1 MRSLILLLALLPN
14 SILLAQGKNV
24 ESVFDRTLRSCVF
37 IAAPLPDQ
45 PRKVATGTGSFIGT
59 MPRTNLPVVIT
70 NYHVVAPCIKENG
83 KHDPVLVMFPVKNR
97 NGEVEQ
103 SRAKYLEGLTDPAFT
118 IKGRIVTY
126 LKNKDLALVELQIQQ
141 VPKGITVLSLAPSSP
156 KPGSKV
162 HTIGN
167 TGAGGMWSYTEG
179 SVRSIYD
186 KTLMAKLGDDK
197 ILKVEARMIES
208 TNPTNKGDSGGPL
221 VNNDGEMVGVTQ
233 GGVLDANAVS
243 TFIDIAEVKALLLQA
258 KITVPRRGTTTTAKT
273 SEKKE
278 NNTDVAKSASE
289 KPAATEKSSPKVD
302 RREESAQNKLKFA
315 KTAIKG
321 KDFTTAESFLKQIV
335 EDYDDTQAVVEAKSL
350 LDDIKKKK

>member
-1 MRSLILLLALLPN
+1 MRSLTLLLALLP
-14 SILLAQGKNV
+14 SSDLLAQGKNV
-24 ESVFDRTLRSCVF
+24 ESVFERTLRSCVF
-37 IAAPLPDQ
+37 IAAPLPDE
-45 PRKVATGTGSFIGT
+45 PRRVSTGTGSFIGT

-103 SRAKYLEGLTDPAFT
+103 SRTKYIEGLSDPAFT
-118 IKGRIVTY
+118 TKGRIVAY

-141 VPKGITVLSLAPSSP
+141 VPKGITVLGLAGNSP
-156 KPGSKV
+156 KPGAKV

-179 SVRSIYD
+179 SVRSVYD
-186 KTLMAKLGDDK
+186 KKLMAKLSEGN

-221 VNNDGEMVGVTQ
+221 VNNDGELVGVTQ
-233 GGVLDANAVS
+233 GGAIDANAVS
-243 TFIDIAEVKALLLQA
+243 TFIDIGEVKALLLQA
-258 KITVPRRGTTTTAKT
+258 KINVPRQGKTTASVKPPEKKESTSEVAKST
-273 SEKKE
+273 SEKSLPEK
-278 NNTDVAKSASE
+278 TAS
-289 KPAATEKSSPKVD
+289 KTD

-315 KTAIKG
+315 KSAIKG
-321 KDFTTAESFLKQIV
+321 KDYSTAESFLKQIV

-350 LDDIKKKK
+350 LEEIRKKK

>member
-1 MRSLILLLALLPN
+1 MRSLTLLLALLP
-14 SILLAQGKNV
+14 SSALLAQGKNV
-24 ESVFDRTLRSCVF
+24 ESVFERTLRSCVF
-37 IAAPLPDQ
+37 IAAPLPDE
-45 PRKVATGTGSFIGT
+45 PRRVSTGTGSFIGT

-103 SRAKYLEGLTDPAFT
+103 SRAKYIEGLTDPAFT
-118 IKGRIVTY
+118 TKGRIVAY

-141 VPKGITVLSLAPSSP
+141 VPKGITVLGLAANSP
-156 KPGSKV
+156 KPGAKV

-179 SVRSIYD
+179 SVRSVYD
-186 KTLMAKLGDDK
+186 KKLMAKLGEGN

-221 VNNDGEMVGVTQ
+221 VNNDGDLVGVTQ
-233 GGVLDANAVS
+233 GGVVDANAVS

-258 KITVPRRGTTTTAKT
+258 KINVPRRGTTTAAKT

-278 NNTDVAKSASE
+278 TNTDVAKSASE
-289 KPAATEKSSPKVD
+289 KPASEKSAPKTD

-315 KTAIKG
+315 KSAIKG
-321 KDFTTAESFLKQIV
+321 KDYSTAESFLKQIV

-350 LDDIKKKK
+350 LEEIRKKK